1 MDNPVP
7 PVLWFAN
14 DESKWRIYTCLKDWI
29 LYTEFMPGQQLNER
43 NLAKHFGISR
53 TPMREVLQL
62 LCYQGLLVI
71 KPRQGVFVA
80 PIEPKRIRETFE
92 VRLPLEITV
101 ARLAAQ
107 RAEPDDVKR
116 LKGLAESSA
125 EALKSCEHEQV
136 IRLDA
141 AFHDALA
148 KAARNL
154 VLRQTRESLHNI
166 CLRYWFLILDRYKPD
181 YEDIDA
187 HARLASAIEERDV
200 EQAAD
205 IHARHVGSFIH
216 ILEDSPPQ
224 ARQQEKAHG

>member
-1 MDNPVP
+1 MSNPAP

-14 DESKWRIYTCLKDWI
+14 DEGKWRIYNCLKDWI

-43 NLAKHFGISR
+43 NLANHFGISR

-80 PIEPKRIRETFE
+80 PIEPERIRETFE
-92 VRLPLEITV
+92 VRLPLETTV
-101 ARLAAQ
+101 ARLAAR
-107 RAEPDDVKR
+107 RAQPEDVQK
-116 LKGLAESSA
+116 LYELAELSQ
-125 EALKSCEHEQV
+125 EALRTCEYEQV

-148 KAARNL
+148 KAARNM

-181 YEDIDA
+181 IEDIDA
-187 HARLASAIEERDV
+187 HVRLTSAIERQDSDL
-200 EQAAD
+200 AAR
-205 IHARHVGSFIH
+205 IHGRHVESFVRLLDEEH
-216 ILEDSPPQ
+216 P
-224 ARQQEKAHG
+224 AK